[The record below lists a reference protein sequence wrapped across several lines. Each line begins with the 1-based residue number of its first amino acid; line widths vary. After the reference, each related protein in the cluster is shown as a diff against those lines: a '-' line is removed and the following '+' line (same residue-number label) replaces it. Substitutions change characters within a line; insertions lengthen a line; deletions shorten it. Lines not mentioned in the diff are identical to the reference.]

1 MLKTLV
7 VEDDF
12 TSRLILQEI
21 LKPYGAVHIAVNGR
35 EAVQAV
41 QAAMEAGDPYTLI
54 CLDVMMPE
62 LDGQAALRQI
72 RALEEAR
79 GIFSTD
85 GAKVIMTTALS
96 DLKSIS
102 TAFKG
107 LCDAYLIKPVDKAK
121 LLEHLRA
128 LSLIL

>member
-107 LCDAYLIKPVDKAK
+107 LCDAYVTKPVDKAK